1 MTPTKY
7 SDINKMLQ
15 SLLSRMQE
23 ELGGELIGLYLY
35 GSLVWGDFDYDISD
49 IDLVA
54 VLSSDITEK
63 EVSSLD
69 KMHKLFVSDY
79 KEWRDRIEVQ
89 YVSTNALKTFKSGS
103 NIMAIISPGELLHIV
118 DYVEEYL
125 MNFYFVQEQ
134 GEILYGPDPKMFIPP
149 ISKQDFL
156 NKVVSDAKK
165 WRTHIENAKYSR
177 PYQGFA
183 IMTLCRALYTFIYG
197 QQVSK
202 RKAADWV
209 KSKFPQWETLID
221 NAFLWRKSFREEV
234 DNPEATFPET
244 KKFVYFMI
252 DQITS

>member
-7 SDINKMLQ
+7 PEINNILQ
-15 SLLSRMQE
+15 ELLFRMQE
-23 ELGGELIGLYLY
+23 ELGDKLIGLYLY

-89 YVSTNALKTFKSGS
+89 YVSIDALKTFKSGS
-103 NIMAIISPGELLHIV
+103 NIMAVISPGEPLHIV

-134 GEILYGPDPKMFIPP
+134 GEVLYGPDFKNFIRP

-156 NKVVSDAKK
+156 DKIVNDAKK
-165 WRTHIENAKYSR
+165 WRTHIENAKHSR

-183 IMTLCRALYTFIYG
+183 IMTLCRALYTFTYG

-202 RKAADWV
+202 KKAAEWI
-209 KSKFPQWETLID
+209 KTKYPQWTDLID
-221 NAFLWRKSFREEV
+221 NAFIWRKQYREKVEKP
-234 DNPEATFPET
+234 DDTFEET